1 MDLQIKF
8 WQYISKPSI
17 NISILIASYNT
28 KIEFIN
34 DCLKSIGEQVGN
46 FGIELVWV
54 NDGSSK
60 HYSFL
65 LENSLQCFK
74 VGKKNLQVKY
84 YKTRENKGLSYCLR
98 YGVKVCSNDLIFRM
112 DSDDIMINNR
122 IIKQLAFMLSDP
134 NCMMCGTDIIPFINI
149 NGNTVRRQAEAIH
162 PEKLTWNEYLHT
174 KKTWILNH
182 PTICF
187 RKSAV
192 LEVGNYNKE
201 LRLPFEDLDL
211 ELRIL
216 KKYGYI
222 CNINEKLILYRIHPQ
237 QITNQNRDK
246 SIEHEALKKELIE
259 AIINVF

>member
-134 NCMMCGTDIIPFINI
+134 NCMMCGTDIIIPKFK
-149 NGNTVRRQAEAIH
+149 NG
-162 PEKLTWNEYLHT
+162 
-174 KKTWILNH
+174 KT
-182 PTICF
+182 
-187 RKSAV
+187 
-192 LEVGNYNKE
+192 
-201 LRLPFEDLDL
+201 
-211 ELRIL
+211 
-216 KKYGYI
+216 
-222 CNINEKLILYRIHPQ
+222 
-237 QITNQNRDK
+237 TNN
-246 SIEHEALKKELIE
+246 
-259 AIINVF
+259 